1 MRHAV
6 ASTALLLLL
15 LNACDSATDQRPST
29 TMGTPTAAAK
39 TSEADKP
46 AEEIAWRKGDVTAA
60 FAEAV
65 ETGKPVL
72 LYWGAEWCP
81 PCHRLRAGL
90 FEEPDFIARTRDF
103 VPVYLDGDTE
113 GAQRW
118 GDHFE
123 IQGYPTIILLTPDQ
137 SEITRLSGSEEPDEI
152 AGALRAAHEN
162 QVSAAELF
170 TRAGAAPG
178 QLTSNEWTVLAAYGW
193 DVDVTA
199 LVPTEERATLFN
211 KLAQAAPDAALQRRF
226 ALLALANEADNEAPA
241 YASERQAEIRTM
253 LSTLLVN
260 VDEVKRSRW
269 PLMYSGA
276 AIIERAGGTPDE
288 RKALETGLIAA
299 LDRQFNDASLPL
311 VDRVLLIRAELDIHR
326 LNAGA
331 DAAPAPALLDKV
343 RQRAAWADATAQ
355 TPAERQSAMYYA
367 AGLLIRAGDL
377 DSAER
382 LLNAELARSAT
393 PYYYMPDLADI
404 AEQRGDKAQAIEWY
418 RKGYESS
425 TGPATRV
432 QWGLMYV
439 DALIRLTPE
448 DAASIEQA
456 SNLIIDELADADS
469 YHQRTRIRFDD
480 FAETLREWSMLA
492 ERNVDVLGRLA
503 EQMHSVCMPA
513 QSDEAARAACLE
525 WLAAD
530 V

>member
-1 MRHAV
+1 MRHTV
-6 ASTALLLLL
+6 ALTALLLSLL
-15 LNACDSATDQRPST
+15 AACDRVVDQPTSTDT
-29 TMGTPTAAAK
+29 NATAAITQASAI
-39 TSEADKP
+39 TQADKP
-46 AEEIAWRKGDVTAA
+46 ADDIAWRKGDVTAA
-60 FAEAV
+60 FAEAA

-90 FEEPDFIARTRDF
+90 FKEPDFIARTRDF

-118 GDHFE
+118 GDHFQ

-137 SEITRLSGSEEPDEI
+137 AEITRLSGSEEPDEI

-170 TRAGAAPG
+170 TRARSAPE
-178 QLTSNEWTVLAAYGW
+178 QLTSNEWTLLAAYGW

-199 LVPTEERATLFN
+199 LVPAEERVTLFN
-211 KLAQAAPDAALQRRF
+211 TLAEAAPDAALQRRF
-226 ALLALANEADNEAPA
+226 ALLALANEADNDAPA
-241 YASERQAEIRTM
+241 YAPERQAEIRAM

-260 VDEVKRSRW
+260 ADEVKRSRW

-288 RKALETGLIAA
+288 RAALETGLVIA

-326 LNAGA
+326 LNAGN
-331 DAAPAPALLDKV
+331 DAPPAPPVLEKV
-343 RQRAAWADATAQ
+343 RQRAAWADAMAQ
-355 TPAERQSAMYYA
+355 TPAERQSAIYYA

-404 AEQRGDKAQAIEWY
+404 AEQRGDKAKAIEWY
-418 RKGYESS
+418 RKGYETSS
-425 TGPATRV
+425 GPATRV

-439 DALIRLTPE
+439 DALIRLAPK

-456 SNLIIDELADADS
+456 SSLIIGELADADS
-469 YHQRTRIRFDD
+469 YHQRTRVRFD
-480 FAETLREWSMLA
+480 ALGETLDAWGKGDTGA
-492 ERNVDVLGRLA
+492 QAVVARLRTR
-503 EQMHSVCMPA
+503 MHEICVPA
-513 QSDEAARAACLE
+513 QSDA
-525 WLAAD
+525 
-530 V
+530 